1 MLERAMD
8 YRHLRYFVAVAEE
21 LHFTRAAARLHIS
34 QQPLSQQIKGL
45 ENELGVEL
53 FRRTSRSVE
62 LTEAGH
68 VFLGD
73 VRDLFAQTERAVR
86 RAKQAANGELGDLTV
101 GYSGSTLYNVM
112 PESVRLFSEC
122 YPKVT
127 LKLRE
132 LCTPEQEEALLSGV
146 LDVGLLALPISS
158 PELAYERLFSDP
170 LVAALPAHHPLTRY
184 PQVALGELKREPFV
198 FYERAQKAL
207 FHDLILS
214 LCQTAGFSPRV
225 TQFATTEQAV
235 VGLVAA
241 GAGVAIVTASQRQLE
256 RAGVAYRALR
266 DVTTTVEIAVAW
278 RRAEKSVKVKNFV
291 DMARKTQLVR

>member
-21 LHFTRAAARLHIS
+21 LHFTRAAARVHIS
-34 QQPLSQQIKGL
+34 QQPLSQQIKKL
-45 ENELGVEL
+45 ENELGVDL

-62 LTEAGH
+62 LTEAGR
-68 VFLGD
+68 VFLGE
-73 VRDLFAQTERAVR
+73 VRGLFAQTERAVK
-86 RAKQAANGELGDLTV
+86 RAKQAANGELGELTV

-112 PESVRLFSEC
+112 PESVRLFSER
-122 YPKVT
+122 YPEVT

-132 LCTPEQEEALLSGV
+132 LCTPEQEEALLSDV
-146 LDVGLLALPISS
+146 LDVGLLALPVSS
-158 PELAYERLFSDP
+158 LELAYETLLSDP

-184 PQVALGELKREPFV
+184 PQVAMYDLRREPFV
-198 FYERAQKAL
+198 LYERAQKML
-207 FHDLILS
+207 FHDLVVS
-214 LCQTAGFSPRV
+214 LCYDAGFTPRV
-225 TQFATTEQAV
+225 TQYATTEQAV

-241 GAGVAIVTASQRQLE
+241 GAGVAIVTASQRHLE

-278 RRAEKSVKVKNFV
+278 RRNDTNVKVKNFV
-291 DMARKTQLVR
+291 DGASKTQAVD